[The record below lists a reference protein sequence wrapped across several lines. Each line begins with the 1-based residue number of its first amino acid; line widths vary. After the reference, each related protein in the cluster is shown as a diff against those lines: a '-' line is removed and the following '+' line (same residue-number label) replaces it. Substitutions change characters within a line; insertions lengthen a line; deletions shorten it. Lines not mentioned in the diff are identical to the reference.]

1 MAQQAPQRGVC
12 QRWQAAQ
19 KPRRWT
25 HRDPRIHHP
34 TKIVYGLTLR
44 HCLVG
49 QLADAHSPQ
58 ACRLPSPPPFLARDL
73 TTAIFTPTR
82 RSPSMTV
89 VVQRLHASSFMPGSQ
104 RLTCRPRRWQASIRT
119 PARAAPRGMVC
130 CERRNVRWSQVGDMS
145 PRPKGRWRADGGMS
159 KRRVLR
165 TDAADEGDKGDLALH
180 PGAAS
185 AARGNVMATCQA

>member
-1 MAQQAPQRGVC
+1 MPLRWTSSKGVTVGHAPDWRSKTPQRGVC

-73 TTAIFTPTR
+73 TTAIFTPTI

-119 PARAAPRGMVC
+119 PARAAPRGMVTVNSFSSGLMAKNC
-130 CERRNVRWSQVGDMS
+130 APAVELTTTPSGWARRSS
-145 PRPKGRWRADGGMS
+145 
-159 KRRVLR
+159 
-165 TDAADEGDKGDLALH
+165 
-180 PGAAS
+180 
-185 AARGNVMATCQA
+185 